1 MRTLMLPLG
10 LAAILLSP
18 FSFPL
23 SVHAQTQVQAAPAL
37 TLEQAQELAAS
48 RSFAV
53 SAARREVDAT
63 DGALRQAGAYRNPQ
77 LTASVE
83 DTQSATRT
91 TTATL
96 DFPIEF
102 GGKRAARVDA
112 AERAKELA
120 QAELRNAQA
129 ALRADVV
136 RAFFGVL
143 VAQERVA
150 LSTNSADLAMRAADV
165 VGKRVAAGKVSP
177 VDETRVRVD
186 QANAQ
191 LEAAEATAELQSA
204 RQELAALW
212 GDRQLGFAGVQGDV
226 ERIPAGRSS
235 DELLRELEASPA
247 LLTSRIEVDRRK
259 ALVDVERSKGVP
271 DLTLSVGATRANDI
285 GRTQAIVGVSIP
297 LPFFDRNQ
305 GATYEAA
312 RRADKASDEYQ
323 ATRVRLATEL
333 QRASSQLTVATHAA
347 QTLKATVLPAAQQAH
362 DAATRGFEAGKFGF
376 LDVIDAQRSLLQA
389 RARYL
394 AALSTSNEA
403 AAAIDR
409 LLGR

>member
-1 MRTLMLPLG
+1 MRTLVLPLG

-18 FSFPL
+18 FFL
-23 SVHAQTQVQAAPAL
+23 SQPARAQTAPTL

-48 RSFAV
+48 RSYAV
-53 SAARREVDAT
+53 SAAQREVDAS

-77 LTASVE
+77 LSASIE
-83 DTQSATRT
+83 DTRSATRT

-96 DFPIEF
+96 DFPIEL
-102 GGKRAARVDA
+102 GGKRAARVGA
-112 AERAKELA
+112 TERARELA
-120 QAELRNAQA
+120 QAELRNVKAT
-129 ALRADVV
+129 LRSDVV

-150 LSTNSADLAMRAADV
+150 LSNNSVDLSTRAAAV
-165 VGKRVAAGKVSP
+165 IGKRVAAGKVSP
-177 VDETRVRVD
+177 VDETRARVD
-186 QANAQ
+186 QANAE
-191 LEAAEATAELQSA
+191 LEAAEAAAELQSA
-204 RQELAALW
+204 RQALASLW
-212 GDRQLGFAGVQGDV
+212 GDQQLPFARVQGDV
-226 ERIPAGRSS
+226 ELVPARGTT
-235 DELLRELEASPA
+235 DELIRELDAAPG
-247 LLTSRIEVDRRK
+247 LLTSRIEIDRRK
-259 ALVDVERSKGVP
+259 ALVEVERSKGVP
-271 DLTLSVGATRANDI
+271 DLTVSVGATRDNDI

-312 RRADKASDEYQ
+312 KRAEKASDDYQ
-323 ATRVRLATEL
+323 ATRIRLTNEL
-333 QRASSQLTVATHAA
+333 QHASNQFVVSKNTAM
-347 QTLKATVLPAAQQAH
+347 TLKSTVLPAAQQAY

-394 AALSTSNEA
+394 TALSTSHQA
-403 AAAIDR
+403 ATAIDR